1 MALKSNF
8 AHKQLIVFNI
18 LKYKYGVNKSRDL
31 ARDHF
36 AKIENY
42 WPITGRF
49 KKINRRAL
57 TFF

>member
-1 MALKSNF
+1 MMALKSNF

-42 WPITGRF
+42 
-49 KKINRRAL
+49 
-57 TFF
+57 